1 MKNIL
6 LTALVAATLISCDK
20 REDIYNSTMST
31 AEVRVN
37 DGNSYG
43 HTAMLICNGEITKL
57 ESFEV
62 DFAIPYVVNIA
73 RIPFIDSIND
83 DFEFFTIIDGV
94 KYKGT
99 EAIHEEIGKQANG
112 QVVSVTNEML
122 DGEFQQALLYIPSHA
137 VNRAQF
143 FVKKGDQQIELLTT
157 ELY

>member
-31 AEVRVN
+31 AEIRIN

-62 DFAIPYVVNIA
+62 DFAIPYVA
-73 RIPFIDSIND
+73 YLS
-83 DFEFFTIIDGV
+83 
-94 KYKGT
+94 
-99 EAIHEEIGKQANG
+99 
-112 QVVSVTNEML
+112 
-122 DGEFQQALLYIPSHA
+122 
-137 VNRAQF
+137 
-143 FVKKGDQQIELLTT
+143 
-157 ELY
+157 